1 MIEMQKQNLLQ
12 RQSHISKYTS
22 LKIPISNLPI
32 YLKL

>member
-1 MIEMQKQNLLQ
+1 MQKQNLVQ
-12 RQSHISKYTS
+12 QQSYISKYTS